1 MGIKGE
7 LKVFKNLLE
16 AYYNVHVYNGV
27 MYNGCIK
34 VICNTYL
41 HILKKSTIH
50 KTMYVCYTYIKFLL
64 KIFIYKIYNVHI
76 TCVSKDFDVMLPINV
91 Y

>member
-1 MGIKGE
+1 MGFKGE
-7 LKVFKNLLE
+7 LKVFKNLLD
-16 AYYNVHVYNGV
+16 AYYNGV

-50 KTMYVCYTYIKFLL
+50 KTMYVCYTYIKFLF

-76 TCVSKDFDVMLPINV
+76 TCVSKVQ
-91 Y
+91 